1 MHRSGRLLDGRHDS
15 RMRSATADISLQGLR
30 NFRGA
35 GIGIFLQQGHTAY
48 DHSGSAIR
56 TLKRALIEKCLLYGM
71 QLAVVFETFNGD
83 NGFSRSVADG
93 ELAGSSRHTVQQD
106 GASATLAFTATVLG
120 SGQSKLF
127 TQRKQ
132 QRGFGFGCKRSALS
146 VDLCVDW
153 PGHLILEASRIL
165 SARCIRHQFAL

>member
-30 NFRGA
+30 NFHGA
-35 GIGIFLQQGHTAY
+35 GIGVLLQQGHTAY

-56 TLKRALIEKCLLYGM
+56 ALERALIEKCLLHGM
-71 QLAVVFETFNGD
+71 QFSVVFETFNGD

-93 ELAGSSRHTVQQD
+93 ELARSSRYTIQQD

-127 TQRKQ
+127 AQRKQ
-132 QRGFGFGCKRSALS
+132 QRGFGFRCKRSAPS
-146 VDLCVDW
+146 VDLCVDR

-165 SARCIRHQFAL
+165 SARRIPHQFAL